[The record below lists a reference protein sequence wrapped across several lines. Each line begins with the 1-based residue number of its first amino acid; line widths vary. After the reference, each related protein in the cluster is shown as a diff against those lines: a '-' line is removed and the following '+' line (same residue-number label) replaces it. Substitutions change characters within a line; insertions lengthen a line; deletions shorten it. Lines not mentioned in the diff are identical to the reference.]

1 MVFYFSFLRVII
13 KIIKLWEQKIMKI
26 AVVDDNKKEQESLSA
41 AIKRNIE
48 SSDTV
53 IELFD
58 SGEEFSCVVK
68 DKTYDAVFMDIIM
81 EGQNGIEAARSL
93 REITLDTLL
102 IFVTSSPEYMAQAF
116 PCHAFDYIIKPYT
129 EQRMKEVLDDV
140 KRAVDRNRRTVEIG
154 KERFLLNDI
163 LYVYSNSNYCEI
175 HTKHGTRRIR
185 IPFSELSEQLLH
197 YSCFWVINRGTAI
210 NFDNTSH
217 ISRLDCVMINGD
229 RLSASRRKI
238 KEIEKAFLSRQ
249 FNKLLEG
256 GN

>member
-1 MVFYFSFLRVII
+1 
-13 KIIKLWEQKIMKI
+13 MKI

-163 LYVYSNSNYCEI
+163 LYVYSDSNYCEI

-185 IPFSELSEQLLH
+185 IPFSPFSELSEQLLH